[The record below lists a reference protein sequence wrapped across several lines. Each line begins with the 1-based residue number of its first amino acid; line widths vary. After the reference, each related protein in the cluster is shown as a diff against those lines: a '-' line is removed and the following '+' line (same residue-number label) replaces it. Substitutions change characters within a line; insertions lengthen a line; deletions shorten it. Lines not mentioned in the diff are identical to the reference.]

1 MAKERSEVDSCG
13 HEHVT
18 EELLER
24 LLASTS
30 IEGYLSAVEPDL
42 EGRDL
47 AEYLRDLL
55 ERKGLGRAQAIAAAG
70 LNATFGYQVFQGT
83 RYIGRDRALML
94 AFGMGCTLHEA
105 QRLLR
110 LAGHAELWSRRR
122 RDAIVI
128 FCLERGLSREDCD
141 DELYRMGEETLLPA
155 EG

>member
-55 ERKGLGRAQAIAAAG
+55 ERKGLGLFMRKSSFALVGAILYAVAMVLFPMYFFFVVTQTVLSFVGFSQLRKAG
-70 LNATFGYQVFQGT
+70 K
-83 RYIGRDRALML
+83 
-94 AFGMGCTLHEA
+94 
-105 QRLLR
+105 
-110 LAGHAELWSRRR
+110 
-122 RDAIVI
+122 
-128 FCLERGLSREDCD
+128 ED
-141 DELYRMGEETLLPA
+141 
-155 EG
+155 